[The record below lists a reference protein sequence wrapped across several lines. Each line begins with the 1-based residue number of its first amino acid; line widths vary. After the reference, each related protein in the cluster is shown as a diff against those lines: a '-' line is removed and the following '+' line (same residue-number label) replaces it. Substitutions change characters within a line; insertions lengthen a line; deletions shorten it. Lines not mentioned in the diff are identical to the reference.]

1 MRDDLKVG
9 VFLCECG
16 GNIADIVDL
25 DRVREELDVE
35 FIGQFENLCSLNGRK
50 IIRDAIFD
58 HDLDRVVV
66 AACSPI
72 SHEKTFQD
80 YVKPLNPYLM
90 DMANIREQCSWV
102 HSDKEKATNKAIT
115 LINAS
120 IEKVKQ

>member
-1 MRDDLKVG
+1 MRDELKVG

-58 HDLDRVVV
+58 MTWTVWLWPHVHL
-66 AACSPI
+66 
-72 SHEKTFQD
+72 
-80 YVKPLNPYLM
+80 YLTK
-90 DMANIREQCSWV
+90 R
-102 HSDKEKATNKAIT
+102 HSRTT
-115 LINAS
+115 
-120 IEKVKQ
+120 